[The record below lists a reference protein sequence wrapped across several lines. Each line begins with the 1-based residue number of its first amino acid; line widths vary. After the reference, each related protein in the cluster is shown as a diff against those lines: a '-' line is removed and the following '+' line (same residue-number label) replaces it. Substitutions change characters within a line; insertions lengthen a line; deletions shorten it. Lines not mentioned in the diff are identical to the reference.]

1 MFSHFDFEVLDDL
14 YFKEDSV
21 REELIVPIIKA
32 LGYSVTGDAR
42 IVRSK
47 PLVHPYVAIGS
58 QRKNISI
65 IPDYLFMLGNK
76 PYWILDAKS
85 PTEDILKSKHIEQ
98 AYSYAIH
105 PEVRA
110 ELYALCNGRE
120 FILYSI
126 GCFEP
131 VLHFALKDIE
141 KYWEKLFRILNPETK
156 ANPELVNYNVDY
168 GLHVRRLGCAQ
179 DLSLSGYAVHS
190 NNIAKIEDGL
200 YTTSTVI
207 TLDKEYLLSLDFN
220 EKQLNQLLSLIP
232 KHLAELLSNG
242 LKRQPYHINLKN
254 DEFKFGVEATLK
266 SEVIHNAEESYI
278 PFEVVEFTEYRNF
291 EER

>member
-1 MFSHFDFEVLDDL
+1 MFNNFDFEVLNDT

-42 IVRSK
+42 IIRSK

-110 ELYALCNGRE
+110 ELYALCNGKE

-126 GCFEP
+126 RCFEP
-131 VLHFALKDIE
+131 VLHFSLKDIE

-156 ANPELVNYNVDY
+156 ANPELVNYYPDY
-168 GLHVRRLGCAQ
+168 GLHLRKLGVNEGCIFT
-179 DLSLSGYAVHS
+179 GYAIHS
-190 NNIAKIEDGL
+190 NFIGKITMD
-200 YTTSTVI
+200 YI
-207 TLDKEYLLSLDFN
+207 QY
-220 EKQLNQLLSLIP
+220 QL
-232 KHLAELLSNG
+232 
-242 LKRQPYHINLKN
+242 
-254 DEFKFGVEATLK
+254 
-266 SEVIHNAEESYI
+266 
-278 PFEVVEFTEYRNF
+278 
-291 EER
+291 